1 MPYPAKP
8 QFLGQALLQ
17 EQTPAAM
24 AFLRDWY
31 GRRKITDPYIAE
43 AFDKDKPHIMQN
55 LKAPPQMQIVSQIDG
70 DPRLMGQY
78 DAAANR
84 IVMTPNA
91 DAFTPLHEL
100 THAANTRGYGGGYMR
115 TIHKDIVKNEI
126 KPRDQ
131 QQGVYKDKY
140 EYFASPD
147 EVHARVMVLREAAG
161 FQPNK
166 TVTEEDLNRFL
177 KMYRGQNENI
187 NDLFN
192 MSKDKSSVLD
202 MLNFMAKAPTNNR
215 RMAA

>member
-1 MPYPAKP
+1 
-8 QFLGQALLQ
+8 LGQALLQ
-17 EQTPAAM
+17 EQAPAAM

-43 AFDKDKPHIMQN
+43 AFDKDRPHIMSN
-55 LKAPPQMQIVSQIDG
+55 LQATPDMKIVSQIDG
-70 DPRLMGQY
+70 DPRIKGQY
-78 DAAANR
+78 ITDQNR
-84 IVMTPNA
+84 ILMTPNA
-91 DAFTPLHEL
+91 DPFTPLHEL
-100 THAANTRGYGGGYMR
+100 THAANMRGLGGGYMR